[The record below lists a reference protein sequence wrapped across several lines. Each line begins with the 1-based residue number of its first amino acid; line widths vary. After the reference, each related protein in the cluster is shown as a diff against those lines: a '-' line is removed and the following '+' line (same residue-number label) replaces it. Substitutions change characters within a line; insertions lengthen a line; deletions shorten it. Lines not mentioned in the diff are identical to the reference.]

1 MILNILII
9 IISIVYIWNHSG
21 FIFDMTKL
29 IYKKLNPTKKYIGQ
43 SLPKPLG
50 CYTCMTFWSILI
62 YSLFNITIIYALGIA
77 VLSAILSVIF
87 NNIFFVLFKI
97 IDKIK

>member
-1 MILNILII
+1 MILNILIL

-21 FIFDMTKL
+21 FMFDMTKN
-29 IYKKLNPTKKYIGQ
+29 IYEKLNKNKKYMGQ
-43 SLPKPLG
+43 TLPKPFG
-50 CYTCMTFWSILI
+50 CYTCMTFWIILI
-62 YSLFNITIIYALGIA
+62 YSLFNMTLIYSIGIA

-87 NNIFFVLFKI
+87 NNIFFVLFKF